1 MTRFIA
7 DVKVGNLL
15 IKTQVF
21 AEDSYKAKLLLEK
34 QYGMGNVMG
43 MPQRS

>member
-1 MTRFIA
+1 MKIYIA
-7 DVKVGNLL
+7 DVKVGNML

-34 QYGMGNVMG
+34 QYGIGNVMG
-43 MPQRS
+43 TPQRA